1 MYFKFIND
9 VRRQRNIGVRMSIDV
24 IKYLFADSRND
35 RNSDD
40 DTDGKWISLNN
51 TLCDY
56 VLP

>member
-1 MYFKFIND
+1 
-9 VRRQRNIGVRMSIDV
+9 MSIDV

-40 DTDGKWISLNN
+40 DTDDKWISLNN